1 MSKGSGRTIMVVE
14 DYDDTR
20 LMLRQALEIKGYHVL
35 EAINGQEAVDIANRE
50 HPDLI
55 LMDLDLPIL
64 DGIAA
69 TQRIRQQAQMDSVPI
84 VAVTAY
90 PMSYTR
96 VKAFAKGCNEYMAK
110 PIDLAEVGRA
120 CYSIF
125 TWELTEGRVRQS
137 VGRIVK
143 SRGVFLSASTALKAR
158 LGANSGERAKPR
170 EPSWM
175 FAIC

>member
-1 MSKGSGRTIMVVE
+1 MEKNQRSGQTIMVVE

-20 LMLRQALEIKGYHVL
+20 VLLRQALETKGYRVL
-35 EAINGQEAVDIANRE
+35 EAIDGQEAVDLARRE

-69 TQRIRQQAQMDSVPI
+69 TQRIRKLPEMYQVPI

-90 PMSYTR
+90 PMSYTH

-110 PIDLAEVGRA
+110 PIDFAKLE
-120 CYSIF
+120 
-125 TWELTEGRVRQS
+125 ELLNRYLPMS
-137 VGRIVK
+137 
-143 SRGVFLSASTALKAR
+143 
-158 LGANSGERAKPR
+158 
-170 EPSWM
+170 
-175 FAIC
+175 

>member
-1 MSKGSGRTIMVVE
+1 MGRNHSNQTVMVVE

-20 LMLRQALEIKGYHVL
+20 LMLRQALEAKGYRVL
-35 EAINGQEAVDIANRE
+35 EAVNGQEAVDLSRRE

-69 TQRIRQQAQMDSVPI
+69 TQHIRQQPEMDEIPI

-110 PIDLAEVGRA
+110 PIDFAQLEDLLNRYV
-120 CYSIF
+120 
-125 TWELTEGRVRQS
+125 
-137 VGRIVK
+137 
-143 SRGVFLSASTALKAR
+143 
-158 LGANSGERAKPR
+158 PR
-170 EPSWM
+170 S
-175 FAIC
+175 